1 MSFFDEIPDVF
12 LSKLRYLCNQS
23 KLKVLSPD
31 INNDLFYLLVTFAFT
46 GITTTLEKNKKSHL
60 RLRQRQKWLTC
71 AVKRTTKALPAH
83 EKFI

>member
-46 GITTTLEKNKKSHL
+46 GITTTLEK
-60 RLRQRQKWLTC
+60 QEITFALTSEAEVADLC
-71 AVKRTTKALPAH
+71 SQANN
-83 EKFI
+83 

>member
-46 GITTTLEKNKKSHL
+46 GTTTTLEL
-60 RLRQRQKWLTC
+60 LQKQEITFALTSEAEVADLC
-71 AVKRTTKALPAH
+71 SQANN
-83 EKFI
+83 